1 MNNKSKK
8 MVKFVTVAA
17 CAAAITVAG
26 AALAGCG
33 GNKSAEGSATID
45 AQLTA
50 ANSEC
55 WMPAQVASMLG
66 ATTEVTVKIDGD
78 NYTVTKI
85 FACPDSEEGGAM
97 PGGEGFSFEYT
108 FTGAVTSSDGDTYV
122 LAPATACDYSVSW
135 GFVAGVIGSA
145 IAAGLPMTN
154 TLKRSSS
161 KRRMPLKRSK
171 ATAVSCARCSMK
183 PSAMSGSPK
192 IPYVQPKSA
201 PRKAILL

>member
-8 MVKFVTVAA
+8 MVKFVAVAA

-50 ANSEC
+50 ANSTM
-55 WMPAQVASMLG
+55 MPAQVSSMLG
-66 ATTEVTVKIDGD
+66 ATTEVTVKIDGE

-85 FACPDSEEGGAM
+85 YSCPDSADDGAM

-108 FTGAVTSSDGDTYV
+108 FTGTVSSSDGDTYA
-122 LAPATACDYSVSW
+122 LAPATACDYSVKW
-135 GFVAGVIGSA
+135 GFVADVVGAFMELPIEDGTGDETTDA
-145 IAAGLPMTN
+145 TCLNYFYGPYIAKAEDNSKSVTVTISDGGLVFDGFSIVPE
-154 TLKRSSS
+154 
-161 KRRMPLKRSK
+161 
-171 ATAVSCARCSMK
+171 V
-183 PSAMSGSPK
+183 
-192 IPYVQPKSA
+192 
-201 PRKAILL
+201 

>member
-135 GFVAGVIGSA
+135 GFVAGVIGSFMELPVA
-145 IAAGLPMTN
+145 EGTGDETTDATCLNYFYGPYLAKAEDNSKSVTVTISDGGLVFDGFSIVPE
-154 TLKRSSS
+154 
-161 KRRMPLKRSK
+161 
-171 ATAVSCARCSMK
+171 V
-183 PSAMSGSPK
+183 
-192 IPYVQPKSA
+192 
-201 PRKAILL
+201 